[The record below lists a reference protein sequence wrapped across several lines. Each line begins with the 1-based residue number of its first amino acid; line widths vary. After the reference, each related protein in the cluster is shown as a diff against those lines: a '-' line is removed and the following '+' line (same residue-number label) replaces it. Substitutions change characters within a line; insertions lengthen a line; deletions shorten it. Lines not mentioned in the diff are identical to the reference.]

1 MRASSHPL
9 FARYSH
15 AARALFAR
23 CSCAVCASA
32 NSPANYATRPSAAR
46 HTRCLPHAWPQ
57 STEPQPQPPPAGAPR
72 RRAQAPRPA
81 LRPPLASKPRLGAG
95 DVGVLL
101 RDRRRRRQ
109 GGLGPFNFSMPS
121 RCCCVPPAGTS
132 KGQASCEGATLPPLV
147 EALALRVTVV
157 VQVGDVSTEPAHR
170 GLRHHLVGSQSA
182 RCLRKPP
189 SRATGR
195 RPPLKRD
202 VASLGRHCAS
212 QHHRVGL
219 CQ

>member
-9 FARYSH
+9 FARCSH
-15 AARALFAR
+15 AVRALFVR
-23 CSCAVCASA
+23 CSRVVRALFV
-32 NSPANYATRPSAAR
+32 
-46 HTRCLPHAWPQ
+46 RCLCEREL
-57 STEPQPQPPPAGAPR
+57 TRE
-72 RRAQAPRPA
+72 
-81 LRPPLASKPRLGAG
+81 
-95 DVGVLL
+95 L
-101 RDRRRRRQ
+101 RDAPVCRAPHTVPTTRI
-109 GGLGPFNFSMPS
+109 SMPS
-121 RCCCVPPAGTS
+121 PCCCVPPAGTS
-132 KGQASCEGATLPPLV
+132 KGQASCEGATLPHLV

-157 VQVGDVSTEPAHR
+157 VKVGDVSTEPAHR
-170 GLRHHLVGSQSA
+170 GLRQHLVGSQPA

>member
-9 FARYSH
+9 FARCSH
-15 AARALFAR
+15 AARALFVR
-23 CSCAVCASA
+23 CSRVVRALFV
-32 NSPANYATRPSAAR
+32 RAR
-46 HTRCLPHAWPQ
+46 TH
-57 STEPQPQPPPAGAPR
+57 PR
-72 RRAQAPRPA
+72 TTRRARLPRATHGAYHTHGHRATATATAGWCTTAAPTP
-81 LRPPLASKPRLGAG
+81 SKPRLGAG

-109 GGLGPFNFSMPS
+109 GGLGPFNFSMPGC
-121 RCCCVPPAGTS
+121 CCCVPPAGTS